1 MKTVEEIGK
10 IFIEEARNIID
21 NNYTEF
27 SDLANSYLN
36 KMNDSNQKFQVLLQK
51 FKNRL
56 PERGVTKE
64 EFELFAPHITDYTV
78 ELIPYIL
85 HAMTQKEVNNDQINN
100 SGDGANSS
108 SDN

>member
-1 MKTVEEIGK
+1 MKSIEEIGN
-10 IFIEEARNIID
+10 IFIEEAKNIID
-21 NNYTEF
+21 NNYVEF
-27 SDLANSYLN
+27 SDLANACLN
-36 KMNDSNQKFQVLLQK
+36 KTSDSAQKFQVLLQK

-85 HAMTQKEVNNDQINN
+85 HAMTQKEVNNDKINN
-100 SGDGANSS
+100 SRDGTDSQ